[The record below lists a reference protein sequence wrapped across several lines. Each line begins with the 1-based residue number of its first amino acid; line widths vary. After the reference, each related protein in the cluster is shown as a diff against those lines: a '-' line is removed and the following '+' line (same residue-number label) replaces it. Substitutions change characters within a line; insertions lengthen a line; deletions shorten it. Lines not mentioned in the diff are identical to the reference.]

1 MVPAG
6 KKPIRVLRII
16 ARLNVGGPAIQAISL
31 SSELS
36 SKGYQTMLVCGNVD
50 SYEGDMGYLA
60 KDRGVKP
67 FVIPELGREISLVN
81 DLLSFLALLKI
92 IKRFKP
98 DIIHTHTAKAGTLGR
113 LAAITMNMV
122 SHSSKRIRI
131 VHTFHG
137 HAFHSYFNTIKVS
150 IFIMIE
156 RLLAKF
162 TDRIVVL
169 SSLQKDDICHGFRIA
184 KAERVRVIPLGFDL
198 SRFRDCEKYRETT
211 RGEYLSKE
219 SPDTFLVGM
228 IGRLTEVKN
237 HSLLLRAVKVLKNH
251 GRLGH
256 FRFLIVGDG
265 ELKSKLQNEAIRLG
279 VRDTIV
285 FTGWKK
291 DLVPVYGAL
300 DAMVLTSKNEG
311 TPVAVIEA
319 MAGGRPVVAT
329 DVGGV
334 QDLFKGV
341 GKMTSHGFRLVE
353 NGILVPPENEE
364 VLANAFLFLLE
375 SKKMF
380 FQMAKNATNF
390 VYKEYSLQ
398 RLLDD
403 IMLLYDELTGNGRSN
418 LS

>member
-1 MVPAG
+1 MIPAG
-6 KKPIRVLRII
+6 KKSIRVLRII

-36 SKGYQTMLVCGNVD
+36 SEGYQTMLVCGNVD
-50 SYEGDMGYLA
+50 SYEGDMAYLA

-98 DIIHTHTAKAGTLGR
+98 HIIHTHTAKAGTLGR

-122 SHSSKRIRI
+122 SPSSKRIRI

-137 HAFHSYFNTIKVS
+137 HAFHSYFNTTKVS
-150 IFIMIE
+150 IFILIE

-162 TDRIVVL
+162 TDRIVVI
-169 SSLQKDDICHGFRIA
+169 SALQKYDICHGFRIA
-184 KAERVRVIPLGFDL
+184 KALRVRVIPLGFDL
-198 SRFRDCEKYRETT
+198 SRFRDCEKYRETV

-219 SPDTFLVGM
+219 FPDTFLVGI

-237 HSLLLRAVKVLKNH
+237 HSLLLRAVKYLKNH
-251 GRLGH
+251 GGRLGR

-265 ELKSKLQNEAIRLG
+265 ELKSKLQNEAIKLG
-279 VRDTIV
+279 VRDAIV
-285 FTGWKK
+285 FTGWRRE
-291 DLVPVYGAL
+291 LAPIYGTL
-300 DAMVLTSKNEG
+300 DAIVLTSRNEG

-334 QDLFKGV
+334 RDLFKGV
-341 GKMTSHGFRLVE
+341 GELTSHGFLLTE

-375 SKKMF
+375 NKEMF
-380 FQMAKNATNF
+380 SQMARNSTNF
-390 VYKEYSLQ
+390 VYKKYSLQ

-403 IMLLYDELTGNGRSN
+403 IMVLYDELTGDG
-418 LS
+418 